1 MKQEEEPITGL
12 PENAFR
18 ELKPGEVYNPLMSP
32 DKKYS
37 EVNAWSVT
45 WGILMAI
52 LFSAAAAYLGLKVG
66 QVFEAAIPIAIIAV
80 GVSGAAKRK
89 NALGE
94 NVIIQSIGASSGVIV
109 AGAIFTLPALYILQE
124 TYPKE
129 ITVTFA
135 QVFISSLLGGVLGI
149 LFLIPFRKYFVSDM
163 HGKYPFPEATATT
176 QVLVSGE
183 KGGSQAKPLL
193 MAGIIGGLY
202 DFIVATLNAWSVTW
216 GILMAILFSA
226 AAAYLGLKVGQVFEA
241 AIPIAIIAVGVSG
254 AAKRK
259 NALGENVIIQS
270 IGASSGVIVAGA
282 IFTLPALYILQETY
296 PKEITVTFAQVFIS
310 SLLGGVLG
318 ILFLIPFRKYF
329 VSDMHGKY
337 PFPEATATTQVLVSG
352 EKGGSQ
358 AKPLLMAGIIGG
370 LYDFIVATFGWWN
383 ENFTTRVCGFGEMLA
398 EKAKL
403 VFKVNTGAAVLG
415 LGYIVGLKYASI
427 ICAGSLAVWWIIIPG
442 MSMIWGDSVL
452 NQWNPEITATIG
464 AMAPEEIFKYYAK
477 SIGIGGIAMA
487 GIIGIIKSWG
497 IIKSAVGL
505 AAKEMGGKSNVEASV
520 KRTQRD
526 ISMKIIAIGSIITL
540 LLVVLFFYFDV
551 MQGNLTHTIV
561 AILLVAGIAFLFT
574 TVAANAIAI
583 VGTNPVSGMTLMTLI
598 LASVVMVA
606 VGLKGPEGMVAA
618 LVMGGVVCTALS
630 MAGGF
635 ITDLKIGYW
644 LGSTPAKQE
653 TWKFLGTIVSAATV
667 GGVMIILNKTYGFTS
682 GQLAAPQA
690 NAMAAV
696 IEPLMNGVGAPWL
709 LYGIGAV
716 LAVILN
722 FCKIPALAF
731 ALGMFIPLELNVP
744 LVVGGAINW
753 YVTSRSKDAALN
765 AERGEKGTLLA
776 SGFIA
781 GGALMG
787 VASAAMRFGGINLVN
802 DAWLQNTWSEVLA
815 LGAYAILIFYLIKAS
830 MKTK

>member
-1 MKQEEEPITGL
+1 MKQEEEQLTGL

-32 DKKYS
+32 DKNYP
-37 EVNAWSVT
+37 EVNLWSVL
-45 WGILMAI
+45 WGIAMAI

-124 TYPKE
+124 SYPEE
-129 ITVTFA
+129 ITVTFT

-163 HGKYPFPEATATT
+163 HGMYPFPEATATT

-183 KGGSQAKPLL
+183 KS
-193 MAGIIGGLY
+193 
-202 DFIVATLNAWSVTW
+202 
-216 GILMAILFSA
+216 
-226 AAAYLGLKVGQVFEA
+226 
-241 AIPIAIIAVGVSG
+241 
-254 AAKRK
+254 
-259 NALGENVIIQS
+259 
-270 IGASSGVIVAGA
+270 
-282 IFTLPALYILQETY
+282 
-296 PKEITVTFAQVFIS
+296 
-310 SLLGGVLG
+310 
-318 ILFLIPFRKYF
+318 
-329 VSDMHGKY
+329 
-337 PFPEATATTQVLVSG
+337 
-352 EKGGSQ
+352 GSQ

-383 ENFTTRVCGFGEMLA
+383 ENFTTRVCGVGEMLA

-403 VFKVNTGAAVLG
+403 VFKVNTSAAVLG

-452 NQWNPEITATIG
+452 NQWDPDITATVG
-464 AMAPEEIFKYYAK
+464 SMPPEDIFDHYAK

-505 AAKEMGGKSNVEASV
+505 AAKEMGGKSNVEAGV

-540 LLVVLFFYFDV
+540 LLVMLFFYFDV
-551 MQGNLTHTIV
+551 MQGNLLHTVV
-561 AILLVAGIAFLFT
+561 AILLVAGITFLFT

-690 NAMAAV
+690 SAMAAV

-716 LAVILN
+716 LAILLN

-731 ALGMFIPLELNVP
+731 ALGMFIPLQLNIP
-744 LVVGGAINW
+744 LVVGGAVNW
-753 YVTSRSKDAALN
+753 YVTTRSKDAALN
-765 AERGEKGTLLA
+765 TERGEKGTLLA

-787 VASAAMRFGGINLVN
+787 VVSAAMRFGGINLVN
-802 DAWLQNTWSEVLA
+802 DAWVNNTWSEVLA
-815 LGAYAILIFYLIKAS
+815 LVAYAILIFYFIKAS
-830 MKTK
+830 TKTK